1 MLLTLLYIATG
12 LAFLAVVL
20 TLVMGAIAMGKKS
33 EDSRKASNKWM
44 WRRIY
49 AQITAGK
56 PKAARV
62 VKLNKIYTRTGD
74 DGSTGLV
81 DGSRLSKAAGRVCAY
96 GDVDELN
103 SILRPIVN
111 MRCAS
116 LRVRQHGLSKSWTG

>member
-49 AQITAGK
+49 AQITA
-56 PKAARV
+56 V
-62 VKLNKIYTRTGD
+62 VLIMITLYVKTKG
-74 DGSTGLV
+74 G
-81 DGSRLSKAAGRVCAY
+81 
-96 GDVDELN
+96 
-103 SILRPIVN
+103 
-111 MRCAS
+111 
-116 LRVRQHGLSKSWTG
+116 